1 MNTHVQTFD
10 ERLKQFFELKEAEFK
25 QYAQEQPATSNV
37 TSEIAGLYKD
47 LCEMVKH

>member
-25 QYAQEQPATSNV
+25 RYAQEQPATSKV
-37 TSEIAGLYKD
+37 TIELAGLYKD
-47 LCEMVKH
+47 LSEMVKH